1 MFQTIR
7 LKPLALSIGIAL
19 LAGALGALL
28 GGGNNLEGIASPWF
42 MPPPVVFPIV
52 WSILYVL
59 MGISAYLVYDSGNPQ
74 KREALQVYT
83 LQLIVNSLWSL
94 FFFRM
99 HWFLFSFLWI
109 LFLIVLVCF
118 TIYQFNQIDKKAG
131 YLLLPYLIWLLF
143 AAILAFSVYRMN

>member
-7 LKPLALSIGIAL
+7 LKPLAVSIGIAL

-28 GGGNNLEGIASPWF
+28 GGGNNLDGITSPWF

-52 WSILYVL
+52 WTILYVL
-59 MGISAYLVYDSGNPQ
+59 MGIAAYLVYDSGSPQ
-74 KREALQVYT
+74 RKEALQVYA
-83 LQLIVNSLWSL
+83 LQLVVNSLWSL
-94 FFFRM
+94 FFFRL

-109 LFLIVLVCF
+109 LFLIVLVCI
-118 TIYQFNQIDKKAG
+118 TIYQFNQVEKKAG

-143 AAILAFSVYRMN
+143 AAILAFAVYRLN